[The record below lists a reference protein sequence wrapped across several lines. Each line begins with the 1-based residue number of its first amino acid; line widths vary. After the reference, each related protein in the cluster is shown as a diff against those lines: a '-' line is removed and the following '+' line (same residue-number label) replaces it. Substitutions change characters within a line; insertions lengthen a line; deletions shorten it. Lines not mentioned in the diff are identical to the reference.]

1 MVQKRGIMVALYG
14 YYGYGYYYDPMYILI
29 IISCVIALI
38 AQVKVKSTFNKYSRV
53 SSSKGMTGAMV
64 AEQLLRSQ
72 GIYDVSIQRVSGS
85 LTDNYNPRN
94 KTLNLSD
101 SVYNSTSVA
110 AIGVAAHETG
120 HAIQHAYGYGPLSF
134 RTALFPLASVGSQ
147 VSWILIVLGL
157 IFGSTNIFM
166 LGLLF
171 SIPALTNIGIIF
183 FSVAVFYQ
191 IVTLP
196 VEFNASARALQ
207 LLESEGFL
215 YGDENRQ
222 ARKVL
227 SAAAMTY
234 VAAAATAILQLLRL
248 IYLFGGRR
256 RD

>member
-1 MVQKRGIMVALYG
+1 MEKSRKDVRIMNKNRKIKRGLTTSLAVGMSVMMGAVPVFAAGTSSDADTVYKEETVYVNADATGTIDEV
-14 YYGYGYYYDPMYILI
+14 
-29 IISCVIALI
+29 
-38 AQVKVKSTFNKYSRV
+38 TV
-53 SSSKGMTGAMV
+53 SNWLKNSGS
-64 AEQLLRSQ
+64 
-72 GIYDVSIQRVSGS
+72 VSGS

-157 IFGSTNIFM
+157 IFGSTNI
-166 LGLLF
+166 L
-171 SIPALTNIGIIF
+171 IDIGILM
-183 FSVAVFYQ
+183 FSLAVLFQ
-191 IVTLP
+191 LVTLP